1 MKDQILVRVFN
12 RLRIIKLSTRAWFS
26 TKFTYVYAG
35 FYGIHLEK
43 GCKFWKKTTFYTE
56 PGARINIGKNCF
68 FRSDQDSNL
77 IGVNHRC
84 IISAHSAAAVIKIGN
99 NCGFSGSSIGAKESI
114 EIGDNV
120 LVGANS
126 IITDFDWHSLDP
138 ADRNNK
144 EAVRSKRVIIGD
156 NVWIG
161 ANCLI
166 LKGVT
171 IGKNAIIGAGS
182 IVTGDLPENSICGGN
197 PCKVLRMS

>member
-1 MKDQILVRVFN
+1 MKDQILVRAFN
-12 RLRIIKLSTRAWFS
+12 RLRLIKLSTRAWIS
-26 TKFTYVYAG
+26 TKFIYVYAG
-35 FYGIHLEK
+35 LYGINLGA
-43 GCKFWKKTTFYTE
+43 GCKFWKKTTFYKE
-56 PGARINIGKNCF
+56 PGATISIGKNCF

-84 IISAHSAAAVIKIGN
+84 IISAHSATAVIKIGN

-138 ADRNNK
+138 YDRFDK
-144 EAVRSKRVIIGD
+144 TMIISKKVVIED

-161 ANCLI
+161 ANCLV
-166 LKGVT
+166 LKGVR
-171 IGKNAIIGAGS
+171 IGKNTVVGAGS
-182 IVTGDLPENSICGGN
+182 VVTRDLPQDSICGGN
-197 PCKVLRMS
+197 PCRVLKK